1 MPYFVDIEHDRKRV
15 TIVGRDPVGLSDVIA
30 LLDGQVRDG
39 AWSYGSLH
47 DAQLVTWIPSPDDV
61 VAIVVHIAAIVAAH
75 GPRGPVGFVAA
86 SQTRVGIARMYAA
99 IAEGS
104 RYKASVFRNREDAE
118 RWLEAASA
126 QQV

>member
-47 DAQLVTWIPSPDDV
+47 DARVVTWIPSPDDV
-61 VAIVVHIAAIVAAH
+61 VASAVHIAAIVAAH
-75 GPRGPVGFVAA
+75 GPRGPVGLVAA
-86 SQTRVGIARMYAA
+86 SQTRSGSARTQPSS
-99 IAEGS
+99 AE
-104 RYKASVFRNREDAE
+104 AS
-118 RWLEAASA
+118 
-126 QQV
+126 

>member
-15 TIVGRDPVGLSDVIA
+15 TVVGRDPVGLSDVIA
-30 LLDGQVRDG
+30 LLDDQVRDG

-47 DAQLVTWIPSPDDV
+47 DARLVTWVPSPDDV
-61 VAIVVHIAAIVAAH
+61 VAIVVHIAAIVAAQ
-75 GPRGPVGFVAA
+75 GPRGPVGFIAA

-104 RYKASVFRNREDAE
+104 RYKASVFRNLEDAE
-118 RWLEAASA
+118 RWLEAAST
-126 QQV
+126 QRV

>member
-47 DAQLVTWIPSPDDV
+47 DARLVTWIPSPDDV

-75 GPRGPVGFVAA
+75 RPRGALGFGAGRRARRRHAPHVAG
-86 SQTRVGIARMYAA
+86 V
-99 IAEGS
+99 
-104 RYKASVFRNREDAE
+104 
-118 RWLEAASA
+118 
-126 QQV
+126 